1 MKRTWIATVALL
13 AVAAGAAP
21 AMAQSVSVSGLAGQ
35 AVTLSAADLAAMP
48 RASVTLRLDGG
59 RTEACEGVQLS
70 DILAKVGAPQGKALR
85 GPEMADIIVVEASD
99 GYRVALA
106 LAETDPG
113 MRSEKIV
120 LADRCNGAA
129 MAAPEGPL
137 RLVVENDVRPA
148 RSARQVTAISLAR
161 AP

>member
-1 MKRTWIATVALL
+1 MKVSWIATTALL

-21 AMAQSVSVSGLAGQ
+21 ATAQSVAVSGLAGQ

-48 RASVTLRLDGG
+48 RIAVTLHLDGG
-59 RTEACEGVQLS
+59 RTEACEGVQLFE
-70 DILAKVGAPQGKALR
+70 ILAKVGAPQGKALR

-120 LADRCNGAA
+120 LADRCNGVA

-148 RSARQVTAISLAR
+148 RSARQVISISLAR